1 MPRSRPLI
9 VLLALVSLALC
20 SLAAGVATADPD
32 AGGKVVFPGRYAD
45 GVMYATLDR
54 PAKDDPAAPES
65 PAQSR
70 KYYATASAIKALRNG
85 EPIPSG
91 SVITMVKYGA
101 ALNAQGEPLRH
112 DNGRFIRG
120 ELLGFSV
127 MEKRTA
133 WAFQDFTAD
142 GRPKLIT
149 NRTACVECH
158 RSQEKTDFLFTW
170 QKIKAAFAK

>member
-1 MPRSRPLI
+1 MRWLQLLI
-9 VLLALVSLALC
+9 ALTLG
-20 SLAAGVATADPD
+20 SLAAGVAAADPG
-32 AGGKVVFPGRYAD
+32 AGGKVAFPERYAE
-45 GVMYATLDR
+45 GVMYATMDR

-65 PAQSR
+65 AAQSR

-101 ALNAQGEPLRH
+101 ALDAQGQPLRH

-158 RSQEKTDFLFTW
+158 HSQEKTDFLFTW

>member
-1 MPRSRPLI
+1 MRWLQFLI
-9 VLLALVSLALC
+9 TLTLC
-20 SLAAGVATADPD
+20 WLTASVAAADPGAAGKVA
-32 AGGKVVFPGRYAD
+32 FPERYAE

-65 PAQSR
+65 AAQSR

-91 SVITMVKYGA
+91 SVITMVKYRA
-101 ALNAQGEPLRH
+101 VLDAQGQPLRR
-112 DNGRFIRG
+112 DNGRFVRG

-127 MEKRTA
+127 MEKRIT

>member
-1 MPRSRPLI
+1 MRWLQLLI
-9 VLLALVSLALC
+9 ALTLGSLGAGG
-20 SLAAGVATADPD
+20 AAADPGT
-32 AGGKVVFPGRYAD
+32 GGKVVFPERYAE
-45 GVMYATLDR
+45 GVMYATMDR

-65 PAQSR
+65 AAQSR
-70 KYYATASAIKALRNG
+70 KYYVTALAVKALRNS

-101 ALNAQGEPLRH
+101 ALDAQGQPLRH